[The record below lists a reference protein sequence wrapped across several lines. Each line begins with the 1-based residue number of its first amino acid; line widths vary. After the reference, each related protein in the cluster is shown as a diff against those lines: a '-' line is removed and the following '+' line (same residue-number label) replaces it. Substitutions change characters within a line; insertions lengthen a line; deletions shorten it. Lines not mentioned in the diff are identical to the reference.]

1 VQIKLFRDRA
11 SMSAAAASHA
21 AALIRDA
28 ISRKG
33 RARVVAATGASQI
46 EFLEKLTAAPNID
59 WTGVELFH
67 LDEYIGL
74 PMTHPASFR
83 GVLMSHLVSKTGIE
97 RYHWLHGDADPGQV
111 CRDVVTELAR
121 EPVDVLFAGIGENA
135 HLAFNDPPADF
146 DATDPYM
153 VVSLDEACRRQ
164 QVNEGWFPDIEA
176 VPATAISMTISQIL
190 RADEI
195 LVIVPDTR
203 KAPAVKATLEAA
215 VSSAVPASILRTH
228 PRTTLYL
235 DDGSAALLD
244 ARTREQYG
252 I

>member
-1 VQIKLFRDRA
+1 
-11 SMSAAAASHA
+11 M
-21 AALIRDA
+21 
-28 ISRKG
+28 G
-33 RARVVAATGASQI
+33 
-46 EFLEKLTAAPNID
+46 
-59 WTGVELFH
+59 
-67 LDEYIGL
+67 
-74 PMTHPASFR
+74 
-83 GVLMSHLVSKTGIE
+83 
-97 RYHWLHGDADPGQV
+97 
-111 CRDVVTELAR
+111 TELAK

-146 DATDPYM
+146 EATDAYM
-153 VVSLDEACRRQ
+153 VVTLDEACRRQ

-176 VPATAISMTISQIL
+176 VPTTAISMTIKQIL

-215 VSSAVPASILRTH
+215 MSSAVPASILRTH

-244 ARTREQYG
+244 ATTRERYG

>member
-1 VQIKLFRDRA
+1 
-11 SMSAAAASHA
+11 MSAAAASHA
-21 AALIRDA
+21 AALIRNA
-28 ISRKG
+28 ISRQG
-33 RARVVAATGASQI
+33 RARVVAATGASQL

-59 WTGVELFH
+59 WTRVELFH

-97 RYHWLHGDADPGQV
+97 RYHWLHGDADPGRV
-111 CRDVVTELAR
+111 CRDVGIELAR

-176 VPATAISMTISQIL
+176 VPATAISMTIRQIL

-228 PRTTLYL
+228 PKTTLYL
-235 DDGSAALLD
+235 DDGSGALLD
-244 ARTREQYG
+244 ATTRARFG
-252 I
+252 IT

>member
-1 VQIKLFRDRA
+1 
-11 SMSAAAASHA
+11 MSAAAASHA
-21 AALIRDA
+21 AALIRNA
-28 ISRKG
+28 ISRQG
-33 RARVVAATGASQI
+33 RARVVAATGASQL
-46 EFLEKLTAAPNID
+46 EFLDELTAAPNID
-59 WTGVELFH
+59 WKRVELFH

-97 RYHWLHGDADPGQV
+97 RYHWLHGDADPGRV
-111 CRDVVTELAR
+111 CRDVGTELAR

-176 VPATAISMTISQIL
+176 VPATAISMTIRQIL

-228 PRTTLYL
+228 PKTTLYL

-244 ARTREQYG
+244 ATTRARFG
-252 I
+252 IT